1 MDTGA
6 PGNRPAEFMS
16 VGGLDAATAGV
27 PRTVAVG
34 VARPAVEVDVA
45 QVPLRDSVRWG
56 PVLAGIVTALA
67 TLLFLTAIGIA
78 LGLSALGGD
87 NNPRNWGTAA
97 GIWGGLTLLVSFFLG
112 GWMAGRTAVAPLE
125 SNGVVNGF
133 VTGAATLLLLV
144 WLATT
149 AITGALGFFATT
161 ISNVAGAAAP
171 VAMQAV
177 DQGANPAVAPAAQTA
192 VAGASQELQTPVPQ
206 QVQQATQQAEEAASQ
221 AGPGA
226 WGTAIAIL
234 LALGAA
240 ALGGSVGQN
249 QRPVIPGTRTVTA

>member
-16 VGGLDAATAGV
+16 VGSLDASTAGV
-27 PRTVAVG
+27 PRAMPVG

-56 PVLAGIVTALA
+56 PVLAGIVTSLA
-67 TLLFLTAIGIA
+67 TLLFLTAIGVA

-87 NNPRNWGTAA
+87 NTPHTWGTAA
-97 GIWGGLTLLVSFFLG
+97 GIGGGLPLLVSFFLG

-133 VTGAATLLLLV
+133 ITGAATLLLLV

-149 AITGALGFFATT
+149 AITGALGFFAST

-171 VAMQAV
+171 VALQAAN
-177 DQGANPAVAPAAQTA
+177 QGAVPTVPAAQTA

-206 QVQQATQQAEEAASQ
+206 QVQQATQEAAQAASQ
-221 AGPGA
+221 KAGPGA

-234 LALGAA
+234 LALAAA
-240 ALGGSVGQN
+240 ALGGSVGQK
-249 QRPVIPGTRTVTA
+249 QRPIIPGTRSVTA

>member
-1 MDTGA
+1 
-6 PGNRPAEFMS
+6 MS
-16 VGGLDAATAGV
+16 AGGIDASTVGG
-27 PRTVAVG
+27 PRTAPVG

-78 LGLSALGGD
+78 LGLSALGRD
-87 NNPRNWGTAA
+87 NNNAQTWGTAA
-97 GIWGGLTLLVSFFLG
+97 GIWGGLTLLVSFFVG

-171 VAMQAV
+171 VALEAAN
-177 DQGANPAVAPAAQTA
+177 QGAIPTAPAAQTA

-206 QVQQATQQAEEAASQ
+206 QVQQATQEAAQAASQ
-221 AGPGA
+221 KAGPGA

-240 ALGGSVGQN
+240 ALGGNVGQN
-249 QRPVIPGTRTVTA
+249 QRPSLPGTRTVVA

>member
-1 MDTGA
+1 
-6 PGNRPAEFMS
+6 MS
-16 VGGLDAATAGV
+16 AGGIDASAAGV
-27 PRTVAVG
+27 PRTMPVG

-45 QVPLRDSVRWG
+45 QVPLRDSIRWG
-56 PVLAGIVTALA
+56 PILAGLVTALA
-67 TLLFLTAIGIA
+67 TLLFLTVIGVA

-87 NNPRNWGTAA
+87 NNPQNNNPQTWGTAA

-125 SNGVVNGF
+125 SNGVINGF

-149 AITGALGFFATT
+149 AITGALGFFAST

-171 VAMQAV
+171 VALQAAN
-177 DQGANPAVAPAAQTA
+177 QGAIPTAPAAQTA

-206 QVQQATQQAEEAASQ
+206 QVQQATQQAEQAASQ

-249 QRPVIPGTRTVTA
+249 QRPTIPGTRTVVA

>member
-1 MDTGA
+1 MDAGA

-16 VGGLDAATAGV
+16 VGSLDASTAGV
-27 PRTVAVG
+27 PRTMPVG

-56 PVLAGIVTALA
+56 PVLAGIVTSLA
-67 TLLFLTAIGIA
+67 TLLFLTAIGVA

-87 NNPRNWGTAA
+87 NNPHTWGTAA
-97 GIWGGLTLLVSFFLG
+97 GIWGGLTLLISFFLG

-125 SNGVVNGF
+125 SNGMVNGF

-149 AITGALGFFATT
+149 AITGALGFFAST

-171 VAMQAV
+171 VAMQAA
-177 DQGANPAVAPAAQTA
+177 DQGTGPAAPAAQTA
-192 VAGASQELQTPVPQ
+192 VAGTSQQLQTPVPQ
-206 QVQQATQQAEEAASQ
+206 QVQQVTQQATQAASQ

-240 ALGGSVGQN
+240 ALGGSLGQN
-249 QRPVIPGTRTVTA
+249 QRPNIPGTRTVSA

>member
-6 PGNRPAEFMS
+6 PGNRQAEFMS
-16 VGGLDAATAGV
+16 VGSLDASTAGV
-27 PRTVAVG
+27 PRTMPVG

-56 PVLAGIVTALA
+56 PVLAGIVTSLA
-67 TLLFLTAIGIA
+67 TLLFLTAIGVA

-87 NNPRNWGTAA
+87 NNPHTWGTAA
-97 GIWGGLTLLVSFFLG
+97 GIWGGLTLLISFFLG

-125 SNGVVNGF
+125 SNGMVNGF

-149 AITGALGFFATT
+149 AITGALGFFAST

-171 VAMQAV
+171 VAMQAA
-177 DQGANPAVAPAAQTA
+177 DQGTGPAAPAAQTA
-192 VAGASQELQTPVPQ
+192 VAGTSQQLQTPVPQ
-206 QVQQATQQAEEAASQ
+206 QVQQVTQQATQAASQ

-240 ALGGSVGQN
+240 ALGGSLGQN
-249 QRPVIPGTRTVTA
+249 QRPNIPGTRTVSA

>member
-16 VGGLDAATAGV
+16 VGSLDASTAGV
-27 PRTVAVG
+27 PRTMPVG

-56 PVLAGIVTALA
+56 PVLAGIVTSLA
-67 TLLFLTAIGIA
+67 TLLFLTAIGVA

-87 NNPRNWGTAA
+87 NNPHTWGTAA
-97 GIWGGLTLLVSFFLG
+97 GIWGGLTLLISFFLG

-125 SNGVVNGF
+125 SNGMVNGF

-149 AITGALGFFATT
+149 AITGALGFFAST

-171 VAMQAV
+171 VAMQAA
-177 DQGANPAVAPAAQTA
+177 DQGTGPAAPAAQTA
-192 VAGASQELQTPVPQ
+192 VAGTSQQLQTPVPQ
-206 QVQQATQQAEEAASQ
+206 QVQQVTQQATQAASQ

-240 ALGGSVGQN
+240 ALGGSLGQN
-249 QRPVIPGTRTVTA
+249 QRPNIPGTRTVSA

>member
-16 VGGLDAATAGV
+16 VGGLDASTAGV
-27 PRTVAVG
+27 PRPVPVG

-78 LGLSALGGD
+78 LGLSALRGD
-87 NNPRNWGTAA
+87 NNPQTWGTAA

-112 GWMAGRTAVAPLE
+112 GWLAGRTAVAPLD

-149 AITGALGFFATT
+149 AITGALGFFAST

-171 VAMQAV
+171 VAVEVANQ
-177 DQGANPAVAPAAQTA
+177 QGVNPSAPAAQTA

-206 QVQQATQQAEEAASQ
+206 QAQQAAEQAAQAASQ

-249 QRPVIPGTRTVTA
+249 QRPTIPGTRTVVA

>member
-16 VGGLDAATAGV
+16 VGGLDASTVGV
-27 PRTVAVG
+27 PRTVPVG
-34 VARPAVEVDVA
+34 GVRPAVEVDVA
-45 QVPLRDSVRWG
+45 QIPLRDSVRWG
-56 PVLAGIVTALA
+56 PVLAGIVTGLA

-87 NNPRNWGTAA
+87 NDPQNWGTAA
-97 GIWGGLTLLVSFFLG
+97 GIWGGLTLLVSFFVG
-112 GWMAGRTAVAPLE
+112 GWLAGRTAVAPLE

-149 AITGALGFFATT
+149 AITGALGFFAST

-177 DQGANPAVAPAAQTA
+177 DQGANPAAPAAQTA
-192 VAGASQELQTPVPQ
+192 VAGASQELQTPVPE
-206 QVQQATQQAEEAASQ
+206 QVQQAAQQAEQAASQ

-240 ALGGSVGQN
+240 SLGGSLGQS
-249 QRPVIPGTRTVTA
+249 QRPAIPGTRAVTA

>member
-1 MDTGA
+1 MNTGA
-6 PGNRPAEFMS
+6 SGNRQTAFMS
-16 VGGLDAATAGV
+16 VGGIDASTAGV
-27 PRTVAVG
+27 PRTVPVG

-56 PVLAGIVTALA
+56 PILAGIVTALA

-87 NNPRNWGTAA
+87 NNPQTWGTAA
-97 GIWGGLTLLVSFFLG
+97 GIWGGLTLLISFFVG

-125 SNGVVNGF
+125 SNGMVNGF
-133 VTGAATLLLLV
+133 VMGAATLLLLV

-161 ISNVAGAAAP
+161 IANVAGAAAP
-171 VAMQAV
+171 VALEAAN
-177 DQGANPAVAPAAQTA
+177 QGVIPTAPAAQTA

-206 QVQQATQQAEEAASQ
+206 QVQQAAQVASQ
-221 AGPGA
+221 KAGPGA

-249 QRPVIPGTRTVTA
+249 QRPAIPGTRTVVA

>member
-1 MDTGA
+1 M
-6 PGNRPAEFMS
+6 P
-16 VGGLDAATAGV
+16 
-27 PRTVAVG
+27 VG

-67 TLLFLTAIGIA
+67 TLLFLTAIGVA
-78 LGLSALGGD
+78 LGLSALGRD
-87 NNPRNWGTAA
+87 NNPQTWGTAA
-97 GIWGGLTLLVSFFLG
+97 GIWGGLTLLASFFIG

-149 AITGALGFFATT
+149 AITGALGFFAST
-161 ISNVAGAAAP
+161 ISNVAGSAAP
-171 VAMQAV
+171 VALQAAN
-177 DQGANPAVAPAAQTA
+177 QPGNPAAPAAQTA
-192 VAGASQELQTPVPQ
+192 VAGTSQQLQTPVPQ
-206 QVQQATQQAEEAASQ
+206 QVQQATQQAEQAASQ

-240 ALGGSVGQN
+240 ALGGSVGQS
-249 QRPVIPGTRTVTA
+249 QRPAIPAKGTVTV